1 MTKYLLAAEA
11 DRIQDLLFRSSQLR
25 EVVGG
30 SQLLKRF
37 GDDVP
42 QLLADALGLTLG
54 SDVDIITKGGGSF
67 YLEFAQE
74 DAARQFG
81 AALGEAYYRS
91 TGGTLSVIEPVEY
104 SGSDEDYPDASEKAG
119 KRLRAAKRRGSFV
132 AVTQIPYVAFC
143 ESCGVGLA
151 EAHEKRF
158 EDEVGQGQYLCTSCR
173 AKAAERVDQSLGQF
187 LKPFYARIVKPELL
201 MGKHKMDWPQD
212 ADSVGRLDPRN
223 YVAYLVAD
231 GDGMGDVFH
240 SCSKAQAEL
249 LSDRMDEVLQIS
261 LARPL
266 KTFLKAPTGN
276 TFQQFMPVLPLI
288 LGGDDLFALIPAQW
302 ALDIAGRLC
311 LNFQQEMTKFARD
324 QGILEGNKAITMTAV
339 VVICK
344 ANYPY
349 YLAHEIGEERLGQ
362 AKRVVKA
369 LAKDEN
375 RYLSAVDFEVILG
388 SQVEPVTHDKDADY
402 LATLRPYW
410 VLPDDAA
417 PPPPEWGL
425 PLDSLLEQRL
435 ALAAVNLPARR
446 RSQLRELMNK
456 VPRKGDSQPWD
467 EALVRLL
474 ARVERDRR
482 WRERHPLRQAL
493 EELGGVELDNWQ
505 EVTRTS
511 DKDHWQGNG
520 MGDLLR
526 VWDWALRIDEDPL
539 KYEGGQA

>member
-42 QLLADALGLTLG
+42 ALLAEELGLELG
-54 SDVDIITKGGGSF
+54 TDMEVITKGGGSF

-81 AALGEAYYRS
+81 AALAEVYYRT
-91 TGGTLSVIEPVEY
+91 TGGTLSAIEPVEY
-104 SGSDEDYPDASEKAG
+104 SGNDADYPDASAKAG
-119 KRLRAAKRRGSFV
+119 ERLRAAKRGGPFV

-151 EAHEKRF
+151 EAHEARF
-158 EDEVGQGQYLCTSCR
+158 EEDEDEEGQYLRPSCR
-173 AKAAERVDQSLGQF
+173 LKTAAREQKGLQKFLG
-187 LKPFYARIVKPELL
+187 PFYDAVISPSVPWRKE
-201 MGKHKMDWPQD
+201 WPND
-212 ADSVGRLDPRN
+212 ADAVGELDPRR
-223 YVAYLVAD
+223 YVAYIVAD
-231 GDGMGDVFH
+231 GNDMGRVFGG
-240 SCSKAQAEL
+240 CNREQAKA
-249 LSDRMDEVLQIS
+249 LSQKMERVTQEA
-261 LARPL
+261 LAVPFRHFA
-266 KTFLKAPTGN
+266 KNKAAAGNPTSI
-276 TFQQFMPVLPLI
+276 PALPLV
-288 LGGDDLFALIPAQW
+288 LGGDDVFALVPARW
-302 ALDIAGRLC
+302 SLDIAKQLC
-311 LNFQQEMTKFARD
+311 LTFQQEMTKFARD
-324 QGILEGNKAITMTAV
+324 QGILEGDKAITLTAV

-375 RYLSAVDFEVILG
+375 RYLSAVDFEIVLG
-388 SQVEPVTHDKDADY
+388 SQVKSTFQDGERDY
-402 LATLRPYW
+402 RPSLRPYW
-410 VLPDDAA
+410 VLQDAA

-425 PLDSLLEQRL
+425 PLNSLLEQRL
-435 ALAAVNLPARR
+435 RLAAMNLPARR
-446 RSQLRELMNK
+446 RSQLRELLDQ
-456 VPRKGDSQPWD
+456 VPSTGDPQSWN
-467 EALVRLL
+467 EALGRLL
-474 ARVERDRR
+474 GRVERDRR
-482 WRERHPLRQAL
+482 WQGRHPLRQAL
-493 EELGGVELDNWQ
+493 DDLGGVELESWQ
-505 EVTRTS
+505 AIIRTS

-526 VWDWALRIDEDPL
+526 IWDWVRRIDEDPQV
-539 KYEGGQA
+539 YEGGPA